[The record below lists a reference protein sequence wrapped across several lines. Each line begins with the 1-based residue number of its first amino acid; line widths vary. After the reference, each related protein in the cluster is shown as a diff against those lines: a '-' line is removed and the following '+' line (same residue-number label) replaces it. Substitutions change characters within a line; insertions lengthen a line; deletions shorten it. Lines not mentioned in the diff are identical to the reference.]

1 MSCNVIDYILVWV
14 RPTLCRKQYTVFP
27 KTPYLYNIDFEMVL
41 KVMDAILRT
50 YFHFR
55 QKEVEKVLT
64 NPAYYQSTLLKSV
77 LQRQQSSAYG
87 KTYTFDQI
95 KDYQT
100 FSTALPIIQYKDIH
114 QDIQKM
120 MDGADNVLVSDK
132 VRWFAKSSGT
142 SVNKSKYI
150 PVTRHYLTHGH
161 LKCTWTAASVIYNE
175 DPSARLFADKNLIM
189 AGSLSKYNPQVTVGD
204 ISAIMLHHFPRIG
217 RRFATPSFEIAL
229 LKDWEEKIKLVA
241 EISSK
246 ERVTLMGGVPT
257 WTIVLFKEILR
268 TTGAKNISEVW
279 PHLKTYIHGGI
290 GLGPYEQELRKYLPS
305 KDVVF
310 REVYN
315 ATEGYFAI
323 QNEKTVDGMSLMC
336 NHQIFYE
343 FIPTNGY
350 TPGEASAPTLTLEE
364 VEADEDYVIVIT
376 NSSGL
381 YRYVMGDI
389 VRFCSVRPYKI
400 KVVGRVEQY
409 INAFGEELMVCN
421 TDEAVARVCQRFDAI
436 MRDYHVA
443 PRFMTNKVNGCHE
456 WVIEFEKIPDSIPDF
471 SQALDRELRSLNSD
485 YEAKR
490 YKDIAM
496 SSLMIHVL
504 PVGSIDRW
512 MKNQNK
518 YGGQH
523 KLPRLANDR
532 LVLTQ
537 LLTFKDNQQDHH
549 LSLNQQH

>member
-1 MSCNVIDYILVWV
+1 
-14 RPTLCRKQYTVFP
+14 
-27 KTPYLYNIDFEMVL
+27 MVL
-41 KVMDAILRT
+41 KAMDSILKT
-50 YFHFR
+50 YFHYR
-55 QKEVEKVLT
+55 QKEVEKVLA
-64 NPAYYQSTLLKSV
+64 NPAYYQSKLLMSI

-87 KTYTFDQI
+87 KTYSFDQI
-95 KDYQT
+95 NDYQT
-100 FSTALPIIQYKDIH
+100 FSKALPIIQYKDIY

-132 VRWFAKSSGT
+132 VHWFAKSSGT

-189 AGSLSKYNPQVTVGD
+189 AGSLTKYSPQVTIGD
-204 ISAIMLHHFPRIG
+204 ISAIMLHHFPWIG

-229 LKDWEEKIKLVA
+229 LEDWEEKIKLVA

-290 GLGPYEQELRKYLPS
+290 GLGPYERELRKYLPS

-323 QNEKTVDGMSLMC
+323 QNEKAVDGMSLMC

-343 FIPTNGY
+343 FIPAATY
-350 TPGEASAPTLTLEE
+350 TSGDPNQDAITLEE
-364 VEADEDYVIVIT
+364 VSADTDYVIVIT
-376 NSSGL
+376 NSAGL
-381 YRYVMGDI
+381 YRYVIGDI
-389 VRFCSVRPYKI
+389 VRFSSVRPFKI

-421 TDEAVARVCQRFDAI
+421 TDEAVARICKRHGGI
-436 MRDYHVA
+436 IRDYHVA
-443 PRFMTNKVNGCHE
+443 PKYMTDKDNGCHE
-456 WVIEFEKIPDSIPDF
+456 WAIEFEKMPTSIPDF
-471 SQALDRELRSLNSD
+471 AKALDRELRELNSD
-485 YEAKR
+485 YDAKR
-490 YKDIAM
+490 YKDMAM
-496 SSLMIHVL
+496 SPLIIRVL
-504 PVGSIDRW
+504 PKGSIDEYMRE
-512 MKNQNK
+512 KNK

-523 KLPRLANDR
+523 KLPRLSNDR
-532 LVLTQ
+532 KIIEN
-537 LLTFKDNQQDHH
+537 LLGFTNPKSLYLQHH
-549 LSLNQQH
+549 

>member
-1 MSCNVIDYILVWV
+1 
-14 RPTLCRKQYTVFP
+14 
-27 KTPYLYNIDFEMVL
+27 
-41 KVMDAILRT
+41 MDSILRT
-50 YFHFR
+50 YFHYR
-55 QKEVEKVLT
+55 QKEVEKVLA
-64 NPAYYQSTLLKSV
+64 NPAYYQSKLLMSI
-77 LQRQQSSAYG
+77 LRRQQSCAYG
-87 KTYTFDQI
+87 KTYSFNQI
-95 KDYQT
+95 QDYKT
-100 FSTALPIIQYKDIH
+100 FSQALPIIQYEDIYH
-114 QDIQKM
+114 DIQNM

-132 VRWFAKSSGT
+132 VHWFAKSSGT

-189 AGSLSKYNPQVTVGD
+189 AGSLTKYSPQVTVGD

-217 RRFATPSFEIAL
+217 RRFATPSFEVAL
-229 LKDWEEKIKLVA
+229 LEDWEEKIKLVA

-290 GLGPYEQELRKYLPS
+290 GLGPYERELRKYLPS

-323 QNEKTVDGMSLMC
+323 QNEKAVDGMSLMC

-343 FIPTNGY
+343 FIPASTY
-350 TPGEASAPTLTLEE
+350 TLGDPDQDAMTLEE
-364 VEADEDYVIVIT
+364 VSADTDYVIVMT
-376 NSSGL
+376 NSAGL

-389 VRFCSVRPYKI
+389 VRFSSVRPFKI

-421 TDEAVARVCQRFDAI
+421 TDEAITTVSQRYGAI
-436 MRDYHVA
+436 IRDYHVA
-443 PRFMTNKVNGCHE
+443 PRYMTNQVNGCHE
-456 WVIEFEKIPDSIPDF
+456 WVIEFIKRPDSIIDF
-471 SQALDRELRSLNSD
+471 TKALDRELRLLNSD
-485 YEAKR
+485 YDAKR

-496 SSLMIHVL
+496 SPLQLHMI
-504 PVGSIDRW
+504 PSGSIDNW
-512 MKNQNK
+512 MRERKK

-532 LVLTQ
+532 TILTQ
-537 LLTFKDNQQDHH
+537 LMAFIDNKQNRSLTLK
-549 LSLNQQH
+549 QH